1 MQLWDLEELLNGPQ
15 IVIGDEPAEAGS
27 DNSDDD
33 SDDDAMDV
41 DLATASSKGEILL
54 NYAACH

>member
-15 IVIGDEPAEAGS
+15 VINGDEPAEAG
-27 DNSDDD
+27 SDDD

-41 DLATASSKGEILL
+41 DMATTSSKGEILL
-54 NYAACH
+54 NYAVCH

>member
-15 IVIGDEPAEAGS
+15 VVNGDEPA
-27 DNSDDD
+27 DDSDDD

-41 DLATASSKGEILL
+41 DMAATSSKGEILL
-54 NYAACH
+54 NYAVCH